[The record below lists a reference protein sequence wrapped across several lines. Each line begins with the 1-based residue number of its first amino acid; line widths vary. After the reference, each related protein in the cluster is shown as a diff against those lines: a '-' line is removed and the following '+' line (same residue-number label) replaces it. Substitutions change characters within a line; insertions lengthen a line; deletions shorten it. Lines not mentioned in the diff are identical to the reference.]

1 MKITKQI
8 ESEILLVMD
17 DYWSSYFRGDLE
29 TWASYLP
36 DDYRNIGST
45 KAELW
50 NSKKEIV
57 DFTLEVLDQTVGKAE
72 LRNKK
77 TQIIPYEPYIMV
89 HEFGDLHVNAEE
101 GWIFYAPFRLSSLL
115 ENTSD
120 GWKILHQHGS
130 FPDAKAE
137 EGEAFGFDQLKVEN
151 KKLRDAIQSRT
162 NELAQKNRELELEA
176 ALERVRAVAMSMRTS
191 KELQGV
197 GEIIFNEL
205 KALGF
210 NDLRNTEIII
220 NQDIKQTILSY
231 YYSDYGV
238 SGRIVVDYT
247 SHPLLKKWAEDLKT
261 AGDGFASV
269 HISEREMEEW
279 IKYREDL
286 GYLPDPKLNLAK
298 TLDYYSYSTGL
309 GALSISSF
317 QPITQEQLTTL
328 QRFRNVFG
336 LAYRRYLDVVN
347 AETQAKEAQ
356 IEAAL
361 ERVRARTMAMHKSE
375 ELLETGALLFKE
387 LSKLDV
393 EIFNCGYVLMD
404 DKAKMGWNYGV
415 NPGDGTIRSLPTGVP
430 QTGTKVLENITESW
444 QKQEPYLIIE
454 LDPQET
460 IEHQTWIAEN
470 MPNLSLTKEQLLAI
484 TPERLA
490 IHTFNFKHGYLLL
503 VGSESLAA
511 AQKEMVVRFAKVFEQ
526 TYTRFLD
533 LQRAEAQTREAQI
546 EAALERVRAQTMA
559 MHNSEDVGKC
569 IVKMFGELTALGV
582 DEDTRFGIGILN
594 HDDENNQLWT
604 ASKDGDDVKMHI
616 GNLDMRLH
624 PLLKSARRAWKEQ
637 VPLHTY
643 VLEGEDLM
651 NYYQTLNSA
660 PDYKFQTAI
669 EKLPE
674 REFHYGFVFDHG
686 FFYAFNS
693 NEFEPDVIHIIQRF
707 SSQFG
712 QTYQRYLD
720 LVKAEEQAREAQIE
734 AALEKVRSSSLAVN
748 NVDEFNDVVRIA
760 FQKLSEFQIPISS
773 LCIAT
778 VIEGTKDFELF
789 GCGESESGL
798 TTLKFKLP
806 YFPNAFIDDLL
817 NERIS
822 SIVGYFSKVYGEEE
836 KNSYYDYALKNTELK
851 HLPDDIK
858 QQIHQCKSYGLST
871 AYGLNSMIMVNDM
884 EGNILD
890 EGQADIVQRFST
902 VFEQAYIR
910 FLDLQKAE
918 AQAREA
924 QIEAALEK
932 VRSRTMAMQQSDELN
947 DVIQVL
953 FEQFIH
959 LNIFVQHTGFLI
971 DYRNREDMLI
981 WLADEHAV
989 FPQIS
994 IPYFDSPHWN
1004 SFLEAKEK
1012 GLELFTNHLSFEEK
1026 NKFYREL
1033 FTHIPDLTE
1042 DTKEKYFQCPGLAIS
1057 TALMDNIGLY
1067 IENFEGLPYSN
1078 EENNILLRFGTV
1090 FQQAYTRF
1098 LDLQRAEAQAREA
1111 QIEAA
1116 LERTRTQSMLMQ
1128 QSDELNKVSN
1138 AFHEQLLLLGLPTE
1152 FSYVWLPDEGN
1163 QTHMFWATWSKNHDS
1178 KTSSFS
1184 KSITYPL
1191 DKSEPYTAACYEMWE
1206 SDHSVFV
1213 NRIAPEEVIN
1223 FFSSWGELMS
1233 EAEHMRADRFPEGL
1247 YYAEAYM
1254 KYGCFGINIARSLS
1268 EDEQQ
1273 ILQRFSIE
1281 FERAYTRFL
1290 DLKKAEAQAREAQI
1304 ETALEKVR
1312 SRTMAMQNSEEL
1324 PEAANLLFH
1333 EIQALG
1339 IPTWSAGYNVLSDDK
1354 RSAECWMSSEGAI
1367 QPPFTLYYQTEKSFI
1382 EQYDFF
1388 CSDESFMFQELSGK
1402 ALVEHYDYMKS
1413 IPKIGEIILDLEH
1426 SGISLPTHQ
1435 INHFC
1440 KFEQGY
1446 LLFITYEP
1454 VPEAHE
1460 LFMRFTKVFEQT
1472 YTRFLDL
1479 QKAEA
1484 QAREAQIESA
1494 LEKVR
1499 SRTIA
1504 MQKADEL
1511 HEVVTLVVE
1520 KLMDLGV
1527 ILDANGAIL
1536 CTYFTDSKDVLHW
1549 IASPDF
1555 SFTGSY
1561 LLPYF
1566 EHPIFRAAWESR
1578 LNGDE
1583 YFSKSFS
1590 VEEKNSF
1597 FEYAFEHSD
1606 YKHFPDEFK
1615 EWVFQNDKHSLSFAW
1630 TENAAILIPSHTGV
1644 VPEGEDIEILKRF
1657 ARVFEQAYVRFMDL
1671 QVKEEQSAKLAEE
1684 KQRLEK
1690 TLNDLQATQNQLI
1703 QAEKMASLGELTAG
1717 IAHEIKNPLNFVNNF
1732 SELSSELLDEMVE
1745 EIEKGDQEEAFA
1757 IVGDLK
1763 QNLQKI
1769 LEHGR
1774 RADGIVKGMLMHSR
1788 GSSGDKEMTD
1798 VNALCDEYL
1807 RLAYH
1812 GLRAKDSTFNAGME
1826 TNFDDSLPKIEI
1838 VPQEMGRV
1846 LLNLITNAFYAVHEK
1861 SKTIGETDYQP
1872 KVSVSTN
1879 TDEGTLTIAVTDNG
1893 TGIPDDIKKK
1903 IFQPFFTTKP
1913 TGSGTGLGLSLSYDI
1928 VKAHGG
1934 TLEVLKTGES
1944 GTTFQLRL
1952 PVN

>member
-1 MKITKQI
+1 MKITPTL
-8 ESEILLVMD
+8 ESEILRIMD
-17 DYWSSYFRGDLE
+17 DYWSSYFGGDIE
-29 TWASYLP
+29 AWASYLP

-45 KAELW
+45 KVELW

-57 DFTLEVLDQTVGKAE
+57 DYTLEVLDQTVGMAE

-77 TQIIPYEPYIMV
+77 SQIIPYDPYVMV

-101 GWIFYAPFRLSSLL
+101 GWIYYAPFRLSSLL
-115 ENTSD
+115 EKTTD

-130 FPDAKAE
+130 FPDSKAD
-137 EGEAFGFDQLKVEN
+137 EGEAFGFDKLKVEN
-151 KKLRDAIQSRT
+151 IKLRDAIQSRT
-162 NELAQKNRELELEA
+162 IELEKMNRELELEA
-176 ALERVRAVAMSMRTS
+176 ALERVRAVAMAIRTP

-197 GEIIFNEL
+197 GEIIFTEL
-205 KALGF
+205 KGLGF

-220 NQDIKQTILSY
+220 NQDKKQSILSY

-238 SGRIVVDYT
+238 SGRIEVDYT
-247 SHPLLKKWAEDLKT
+247 SHPKLKKWAEDLKT

-269 HISEREMEEW
+269 HISEEEMEEW

-286 GYLPDPKLNLAK
+286 GYLPDPKLVLAK

-309 GALSISSF
+309 GAMSISSF
-317 QPITQEQLTTL
+317 QPITSEQLSTL
-328 QRFRNVFG
+328 ERLRNVFG
-336 LAYRRYLDVVN
+336 LAYRRYMDVVN
-347 AETQAKEAQ
+347 
-356 IEAAL
+356 
-361 ERVRARTMAMHKSE
+361 
-375 ELLETGALLFKE
+375 
-387 LSKLDV
+387 
-393 EIFNCGYVLMD
+393 
-404 DKAKMGWNYGV
+404 
-415 NPGDGTIRSLPTGVP
+415 
-430 QTGTKVLENITESW
+430 
-444 QKQEPYLIIE
+444 
-454 LDPQET
+454 
-460 IEHQTWIAEN
+460 
-470 MPNLSLTKEQLLAI
+470 
-484 TPERLA
+484 
-490 IHTFNFKHGYLLL
+490 
-503 VGSESLAA
+503 
-511 AQKEMVVRFAKVFEQ
+511 
-526 TYTRFLD
+526 
-533 LQRAEAQTREAQI
+533 AEAQTREAQI
-546 EAALERVRAQTMA
+546 EAALERVRAKSMAMHKSEDLADLSLELVQQVQKLGIETWFCAFNIQDEEGGLEWGSNGQGVFPDYRTPRENIFLEYFEASQSGEDLFIREFDEEECPGHYEYLCTLPGVGEQLLKMKDAGISFPTSQIDHVAFFKYGYILFITFEPVPESHDIFKRFAKVFEQTYTRFLDLKRAEAQAMEAQIEAALERVRAQTMA
-559 MHNSEDVGKC
+559 MHDSEDVGKC
-569 IVKMFGELTALGV
+569 IVKMFDELTALGV
-582 DEDTRFGIGILN
+582 DESTRFGIGILN

-604 ASKDGDDVKMHI
+604 AAKDGDEVKMLI
-616 GNLDMRLH
+616 GNLDMNLH
-624 PLLKSARRAWKEQ
+624 PLLKSARKAWIEQ

-643 VLEGEDLM
+643 VLEGKDLQ
-651 NYYQTLNSA
+651 NYYEMLNNA
-660 PDYKFQTAI
+660 PDYKYQTAI
-669 EKLPE
+669 IKLPE
-674 REFHYGFVFDHG
+674 KEFHYGFVFDHG

-693 NEFEPDVIHIIQRF
+693 REFKPDLIQIIQRF

-712 QTYQRYLD
+712 QTYRRYLD
-720 LVKAEEQAREAQIE
+720 LVKAEAQAREARIE
-734 AALEKVRSSSLAVN
+734 VALERVRSSSLAVN
-748 NVDEFNDVVRIA
+748 NVDEFNDVVRVA

-817 NERIS
+817 NERMS
-822 SIVGYFSKVYGEEE
+822 STAGYFSKVYSEEE
-836 KNSYYDYALKNTELK
+836 KNIYYDFALKNTELK

-871 AYGLNSMIMVNDM
+871 AFGLNSMIMVNDM
-884 EGNILD
+884 EGNTLD

-932 VRSRTMAMQQSDELN
+932 VRSRTMAMQQSSELKE
-947 DVIQVL
+947 VIQVL
-953 FEQFIH
+953 FDQFIH

-971 DYRNREDMLI
+971 DYKNREDMLI

-994 IPYFDSPHWN
+994 IPFFNSPHWN

-1012 GLELFTNHLSFEEK
+1012 GWELFTNHLSFEEK

-1042 DTKEKYFQCPGLAIS
+1042 ETKEKYFQCPGLAIS
-1057 TALMDNIGLY
+1057 TVLMDNVGLY
-1067 IENFEGLPYSN
+1067 IENFEGIPYSN
-1078 EENNILLRFGTV
+1078 EENNILLRFGKV

-1128 QSDELNKVSN
+1128 HSDELNKVSN

-1163 QTHMFWATWSKNHDS
+1163 QTHMFWATWSEDHNRRI
-1178 KTSSFS
+1178 SSRS

-1206 SDHSVFV
+1206 SDQSVFV

-1233 EAEHMRADRFPEGL
+1233 EAKHMRADHFPEGL

-1273 ILQRFSIE
+1273 ILYRFSIE

-1312 SRTMAMQNSEEL
+1312 SRTMAMQ
-1324 PEAANLLFH
+1324 
-1333 EIQALG
+1333 
-1339 IPTWSAGYNVLSDDK
+1339 
-1354 RSAECWMSSEGAI
+1354 
-1367 QPPFTLYYQTEKSFI
+1367 
-1382 EQYDFF
+1382 
-1388 CSDESFMFQELSGK
+1388 
-1402 ALVEHYDYMKS
+1402 
-1413 IPKIGEIILDLEH
+1413 
-1426 SGISLPTHQ
+1426 
-1435 INHFC
+1435 
-1440 KFEQGY
+1440 
-1446 LLFITYEP
+1446 
-1454 VPEAHE
+1454 
-1460 LFMRFTKVFEQT
+1460 
-1472 YTRFLDL
+1472 
-1479 QKAEA
+1479 
-1484 QAREAQIESA
+1484 
-1494 LEKVR
+1494 
-1499 SRTIA
+1499 
-1504 MQKADEL
+1504 KADEL

-1536 CTYFTDSKDVLHW
+1536 CTYFPDSKDVLHW

-1566 EHPIFRAAWESR
+1566 EHPIFSAAWESR

-1606 YKHFPDEFK
+1606 YKHFPSMCLY
-1615 EWVFQNDKHSLSFAW
+1615 N
-1630 TENAAILIPSHTGV
+1630 
-1644 VPEGEDIEILKRF
+1644 
-1657 ARVFEQAYVRFMDL
+1657 
-1671 QVKEEQSAKLAEE
+1671 
-1684 KQRLEK
+1684 
-1690 TLNDLQATQNQLI
+1690 
-1703 QAEKMASLGELTAG
+1703 
-1717 IAHEIKNPLNFVNNF
+1717 
-1732 SELSSELLDEMVE
+1732 
-1745 EIEKGDQEEAFA
+1745 
-1757 IVGDLK
+1757 IVA
-1763 QNLQKI
+1763 Q
-1769 LEHGR
+1769 
-1774 RADGIVKGMLMHSR
+1774 
-1788 GSSGDKEMTD
+1788 
-1798 VNALCDEYL
+1798 
-1807 RLAYH
+1807 
-1812 GLRAKDSTFNAGME
+1812 
-1826 TNFDDSLPKIEI
+1826 
-1838 VPQEMGRV
+1838 
-1846 LLNLITNAFYAVHEK
+1846 
-1861 SKTIGETDYQP
+1861 
-1872 KVSVSTN
+1872 
-1879 TDEGTLTIAVTDNG
+1879 
-1893 TGIPDDIKKK
+1893 
-1903 IFQPFFTTKP
+1903 
-1913 TGSGTGLGLSLSYDI
+1913 
-1928 VKAHGG
+1928 
-1934 TLEVLKTGES
+1934 
-1944 GTTFQLRL
+1944 
-1952 PVN
+1952 